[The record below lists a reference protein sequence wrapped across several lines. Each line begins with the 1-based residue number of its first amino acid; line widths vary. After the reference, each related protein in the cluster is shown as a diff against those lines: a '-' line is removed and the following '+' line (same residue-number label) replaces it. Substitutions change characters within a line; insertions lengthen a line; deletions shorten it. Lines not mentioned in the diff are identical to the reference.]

1 MSKAIGIDL
10 GTTNSCVSTVEGNKP
25 VVIPNSEGSRTL
37 PSVVAFTKDG
47 ERLVGDPAIR
57 QAVMNPQ
64 QTFSSVKRHMGT
76 DWKANVDG
84 RSFRAQEISAM
95 LLRKLKNDAREYLKD
110 DTLIDAVITVP
121 AYFNDMQRQA
131 TKDAGRIAGLNV
143 LRIINEPTAAALA
156 YGLDNEMQQKVMVYD
171 LGGGTFDVSVIDI
184 SEGVIEVMSTSGNNH
199 LGGDDFDAK
208 LAQHLAKIIKDQY
221 NWDVKSVPDAWA
233 RVVDAA
239 EKAKI
244 ELSSSQKSEI
254 NLPFLSPTAC
264 SGSPLNFSYTVSVEE
279 FNRLI
284 NDLIEKTAEPVEQA
298 LYDAGIAASELDQ
311 VLLVGGSTRIPAVV
325 EKVKQ
330 LTGKNPSSSINP
342 DECVAQG
349 AAIQANTLSN
359 AANSLAVRGGEIL
372 LLDVCPLSLAIETV
386 GGVATRL
393 IERNTTLPTNYS
405 QIFTTAAA
413 FQTKVEIKVLQG
425 ERPMASDNK
434 LIGKFMLTG
443 IKRAPAGVPQIEVSF
458 DIDANG
464 IVTVSAKDLGTGNEQ
479 SITIENDQRMSDAE
493 IEAAIRDA
501 ENYAAEDNVRRQNW
515 QDYSEAQSLLSQVDA
530 AIAKNGKSLDKQEK
544 KNIKQQ
550 ANVLRNYLRKKQDK
564 LTDGDRLNI
573 KEAAATLKE
582 MSSSILES

>member
-1 MSKAIGIDL
+1 M
-10 GTTNSCVSTVEGNKP
+10 
-25 VVIPNSEGSRTL
+25 
-37 PSVVAFTKDG
+37 
-47 ERLVGDPAIR
+47 
-57 QAVMNPQ
+57 
-64 QTFSSVKRHMGT
+64 
-76 DWKANVDG
+76 
-84 RSFRAQEISAM
+84 
-95 LLRKLKNDAREYLKD
+95 
-110 DTLIDAVITVP
+110 
-121 AYFNDMQRQA
+121 
-131 TKDAGRIAGLNV
+131 
-143 LRIINEPTAAALA
+143 
-156 YGLDNEMQQKVMVYD
+156 
-171 LGGGTFDVSVIDI
+171 
-184 SEGVIEVMSTSGNNH
+184 
-199 LGGDDFDAK
+199 
-208 LAQHLAKIIKDQY
+208 
-221 NWDVKSVPDAWA
+221 
-233 RVVDAA
+233 
-239 EKAKI
+239 
-244 ELSSSQKSEI
+244 
-254 NLPFLSPTAC
+254 
-264 SGSPLNFSYTVSVEE
+264 
-279 FNRLI
+279 
-284 NDLIEKTAEPVEQA
+284 
-298 LYDAGIAASELDQ
+298 YDAGIAASELDQ

-413 FQTKVEIKVLQG
+413 FQTKVEIKALQG

-501 ENYAAEDNVRRQNW
+501 ENYAAEDNVRRQN
-515 QDYSEAQSLLSQVDA
+515 
-530 AIAKNGKSLDKQEK
+530 
-544 KNIKQQ
+544 
-550 ANVLRNYLRKKQDK
+550 
-564 LTDGDRLNI
+564 
-573 KEAAATLKE
+573 
-582 MSSSILES
+582 